1 MRLLSVICY
10 AFISFSIQTIKR
22 LTIFFCWL
30 SVRSLFFGTLY
41 HLFKQPRQQQAQACC
56 ALNTGCPFIGV
67 CLPSLGIYAG
77 ARCVRIK
84 SSAWER
90 IVSIPLF
97 LTYSLSFSFKW
108 KPDLNFDLFNFS
120 KASSI
125 VCKSF
130 TYQSVSCLSLL

>member
-1 MRLLSVICY
+1 MRLLSVISY
-10 AFISFSIQTIKR
+10 AFISFSIQAIRR
-22 LTIFFCWL
+22 LTIFSCCAFV
-30 SVRSLFFGTLY
+30 SSLFLGTLY
-41 HLFKQPRQQQAQACC
+41 HLFRQPRQQQAQACC

-77 ARCVRIK
+77 ARRLRIK

-97 LTYSLSFSFKW
+97 LTYSLSFKW

-120 KASSI
+120 KALSI

-130 TYQSVSCLSLL
+130 AYQSVSCLSLL